1 MATTDDEDPTR
12 GFLDQTV
19 PRDDAW
25 EGREPDDGPAR
36 PRHLQ
41 HSAEQDTVHAAKE
54 RRRGTIANVAWAAA
68 PAAAF
73 IAGAATAPDPDPEP
87 DPALFDA
94 LGEIGTGF

>member
-12 GFLDQTV
+12 AFLDQTV

-41 HSAEQDTVHAAKE
+41 HPTEQDTVHAAKE
-54 RRRGTIANVAWAAA
+54 RRRATVKNVAWAAA
-68 PAAAF
+68 PGAAF
-73 IAGAATAPDPDPEP
+73 LAGAATAPDPEPEP
-87 DPALFDA
+87 EVDVADGVGDIGSAL
-94 LGEIGTGF
+94 